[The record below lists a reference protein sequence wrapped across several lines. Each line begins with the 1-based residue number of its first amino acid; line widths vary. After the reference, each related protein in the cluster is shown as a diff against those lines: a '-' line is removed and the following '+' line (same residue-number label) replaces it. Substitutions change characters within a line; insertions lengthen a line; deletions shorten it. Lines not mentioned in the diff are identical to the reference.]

1 MNMQVT
7 IPAFCPDVVQ
17 DHRFKQLPF
26 CASCDR
32 RFTEEEFL
40 ALEKNGYNIIWDIEY
55 AVCPDC
61 AGDVQGWRRKVQ
73 DWRRG

>member
-1 MNMQVT
+1 MLTQEILPT
-7 IPAFCPDVVQ
+7 YCPDVVQ

-26 CASCDR
+26 CDSCDR

-40 ALEKNGYNIIWDIEY
+40 ALPSTGFNFIWDIEY

-61 AGDVQGWRRKVQ
+61 TGEVQGWRREVQ
-73 DWRRG
+73 GWRG